1 MRILFR
7 PQVILIAVIAG
18 VAALGGSPALATHT
32 TESTVSATVTPAV
45 LSVSATPTSV
55 DYDVV
60 ELSSVGNLP
69 TPTSFTATNNG
80 SITENINIRGADT
93 ANWTL
98 ENAVGANQYVHKA
111 SNDNFAIQTITLV
124 TPGSTLL
131 KASVAVNGTVTVS
144 LKLDAPTSSTTAAQQ
159 NAAVTVIAVA
169 P

>member
-7 PQVILIAVIAG
+7 PQAVLIAVIAG

-32 TESTVSATVTPAV
+32 ETATVSATVTPAV
-45 LSVSATPTSV
+45 LSVTATPTSV
-55 DYDVV
+55 DYGTV
-60 ELSSVGNLP
+60 ELSATNVTP
-69 TPTSFTATNNG
+69 TPLFFTATNNG

-144 LKLDAPTSSTTAAQQ
+144 LKLDAPTSSTTAATQT
-159 NAAVTVIAVA
+159 AVVTVIAVA